1 MDNQVRMD
9 MTVQEMRHLAEIC
22 AMTLST
28 LEPLKD
34 ELLHDARY
42 QEWQQLCISVL
53 DAARCIP
60 QIAPLMEPN
69 RQCGY
74 WFFKPAVVQR
84 SFYALVVTKS
94 QENIFWSEFVSR
106 MADEVFGTELSSPAE
121 LQQRAMY
128 EQALWDE
135 VERCGLSRFTAR

>member
-1 MDNQVRMD
+1 MD

-34 ELLHDARY
+34 ELGHDARY
-42 QEWQQLCISVL
+42 HEWQELCVSVL
-53 DAARCIP
+53 DAARRIP
-60 QIAPLMEPN
+60 QITPQMELN
-69 RQCGY
+69 KQCGY
-74 WFFKPAVVQR
+74 WFFTPAAVQR
-84 SFYALVVTKS
+84 SFYALAVTKS
-94 QENIFWSEFVSR
+94 QENIFWTEFVTR
-106 MADEVFGTELSSPAE
+106 MADEVFGTQLRSSAE
-121 LQQRAMY
+121 RQQRAMY